1 MTTPATPADH
11 PATGAPAE
19 PATAAAPSASAEPTA
34 AASSVSAEPTA
45 AAPTSSAESAAPA
58 LTPPVEPAAPAPS
71 ASADA
76 AASPSGDRPL
86 RILIGA
92 DTFLPHV
99 NGAARFAERLAA
111 GLVARGHD
119 VHVAAPSIGH
129 QNGGTATETVEGQ
142 PMTVHRLPAFRF
154 RPHDWITYVLPW
166 RSKHYA
172 RIVLDEVKP
181 DVVHIQSHIVI
192 GRGLTREA
200 RKRGIPVIAT
210 NHVMAENILDFTT
223 LPDFLDRIFVKL
235 AWADAERTFKM
246 TRAVTTPTRRA
257 ADFLEKTIDISGVIP
272 ISCGIDRTNYRPDL
286 TPRDKNRL
294 LFVGRLTTEKHIDVV
309 LRALAQLD
317 PSLDVTFD
325 VVGGGDQRA
334 KLEALAQQL
343 GVAGRVTFHGHASE
357 DDLRTLYSRASVF
370 VIASIAEL
378 QSIATM
384 EAMAS
389 GLPIVAANAVALPHL
404 VHHGENGYLF
414 EPGDAEELAARVT
427 DVLTA
432 SPEERLRM
440 QQASLDEVAV
450 HDITR
455 TLDTFEALYRGRPL
469 PE

>member
-1 MTTPATPADH
+1 MTTPATPAD
-11 PATGAPAE
+11 PSE
-19 PATAAAPSASAEPTA
+19 PAASTD
-34 AASSVSAEPTA
+34 
-45 AAPTSSAESAAPA
+45 SSAARE
-58 LTPPVEPAAPAPS
+58 AAPAP
-71 ASADA
+71 
-76 AASPSGDRPL
+76 DRPL

-119 VHVAAPSIGH
+119 VHVAAPSVGH
-129 QNGGTATETVEGQ
+129 GNAGTATEVIEDQ
-142 PMTVHRLPAFRF
+142 PMTMHRLPSYRF
-154 RPHDWITYVLPW
+154 LPHDWLTFVLPW

-172 RIVLDEVKP
+172 RILLDEIKP

-192 GRGLTREA
+192 GRGLAREA

-246 TRAVTTPTRRA
+246 TRAVTTPTRKA
-257 ADFLEKTIDISGVIP
+257 ADFLESTIDISGVIP
-272 ISCGIDRTNYRPDL
+272 ISCGIDRSNYRPDL
-286 TPRDKNRL
+286 TPRDANRI

-309 LRALAQLD
+309 LKALSQLD
-317 PSLDVTFD
+317 PALDVTFD

-334 KLEALAQQL
+334 KLETLAQQL
-343 GVAGRVTFHGHASE
+343 GVSSRVTFHGHASE
-357 DDLRTLYSRASVF
+357 EDLRTLYSRASVF
-370 VIASIAEL
+370 AIASIAEL

-404 VHHGENGYLF
+404 VHEGENGYLF
-414 EPGDAEELAARVT
+414 EPGNADELAARLT

-432 SPEERLRM
+432 APEERTRM
-440 QQASLDEVAV
+440 QQASLDAVAV
-450 HDITR
+450 HDINR

>member
-1 MTTPATPADH
+1 MPPTPDP
-11 PATGAPAE
+11 
-19 PATAAAPSASAEPTA
+19 
-34 AASSVSAEPTA
+34 
-45 AAPTSSAESAAPA
+45 
-58 LTPPVEPAAPAPS
+58 
-71 ASADA
+71 
-76 AASPSGDRPL
+76 PL

-111 GLVARGHD
+111 GLVARGHE
-119 VHVAAPSIGH
+119 VHVAAPSAQHGPV
-129 QNGGTATETVEGQ
+129 GTSTEVIEDQ
-142 PMTVHRLPAFRF
+142 PMTVHRLPSHRF
-154 RPHDWITYVLPW
+154 LPHDWLTFVFPW
-166 RSKHYA
+166 RAKHYA
-172 RIVLDEVKP
+172 RILLDQIKP
-181 DVVHIQSHIVI
+181 DVVHIQSHIII
-192 GRGLTREA
+192 GRGLAREA

-223 LPDFLDRIFVKL
+223 LPDALDRLFVKL
-235 AWADAERTFKM
+235 AWADAERTFKL
-246 TRAVTTPTRRA
+246 TRAVTTPTRKA
-257 ADFLEKTIDISGVIP
+257 ADFLESTIDISGVIP
-272 ISCGIDRTNYRPDL
+272 VSCGIDRSNYRPDL
-286 TPRDKNRL
+286 TPRDANRI

-309 LRALAQLD
+309 LRALSQLD
-317 PSLDVTFD
+317 PALDVTFD

-343 GVAGRVTFHGHASE
+343 GVASRVTFHGHASE

-370 VIASIAEL
+370 AIASIAEL

-404 VHHGENGYLF
+404 VHEGENGYLF
-414 EPGDAEELAARVT
+414 EPGDADELAARLT

-432 SPEERLRM
+432 APEDRERM
-440 QQASLDEVAV
+440 QQASLDAVAV